1 MSLAAVHIPEV
12 PVWLE
17 NSRRLREYIDDY
29 LHIGAVSHIDIVNRK
44 DSDTSM
50 AFIHFKCQLN
60 NGKPSNTIRKA
71 IVEKGFWE
79 EKLRPGFGFLDWLPK
94 GDVKHVRLIKS
105 EPDYKANAN
114 ANANAKKS
122 VDETKEQYALIA
134 KLDSVKIEA
143 QSALITQLR
152 KELDKEREKNRT
164 LEQKLDDVYKTMFG
178 AAKYDEQLDMV
189 NISQLLN
196 LDDLLSD

>member
-1 MSLAAVHIPEV
+1 MVLFQTLQARIMNLEVRVNIVSDCAKHAKNRVAKEVWAIVAV
-12 PVWLE
+12 
-17 NSRRLREYIDDY
+17 
-29 LHIGAVSHIDIVNRK
+29 
-44 DSDTSM
+44 DS
-50 AFIHFKCQLN
+50 
-60 NGKPSNTIRKA
+60 PSNPIP
-71 IVEKGFWE
+71 KGFWE

-94 GDVKHVRLIKS
+94 GDVKQVRLIKS
-105 EPDYKANAN
+105 EPDYKAN

-134 KLDSVKIEA
+134 KLDAVKLKA
-143 QSALITQLR
+143 QSALIAQLC
-152 KELDKEREKNRT
+152 KELTTERKKNRI

>member
-1 MSLAAVHIPEV
+1 V

-44 DSDTSM
+44 DSGTSM
-50 AFIHFKCQLN
+50 AFIHFKCQWN
-60 NGKPSNTIRKA
+60 NGKPSNMIRKA

-79 EKLRPGFGFLDWLPK
+79 EKLRPGIGFLDWLPK
-94 GDVKHVRLIKS
+94 GDAKQVRLIKS

-122 VDETKEQYALIA
+122 VDDTNEIKEQYALIA
-134 KLDSVKIEA
+134 KLDAVKLKA
-143 QSALITQLR
+143 QSALIAQLC
-152 KELDKEREKNRT
+152 KELTSERKKNRI

>member
-44 DSDTSM
+44 DSGTSM
-50 AFIHFKCQLN
+50 AFIHFKCQWN
-60 NGKPSNTIRKA
+60 NGKPSNMIRKA

-94 GDVKHVRLIKS
+94 GDVKQVRLIKS

-114 ANANAKKS
+114 ANAKKS
-122 VDETKEQYALIA
+122 VDDTKEQYALIA

-143 QSALITQLR
+143 QSALIAQLC
-152 KELDKEREKNRT
+152 KELTSEREKNRF